1 MNCMDEAT
9 IELFTSCLKTK
20 FLRRSNENYVII
32 ATPYLRAEFG
42 RHCVYVQ
49 YTGEE
54 KTSYSF
60 DCFRTKRKEI
70 FRQVNNAHHNY
81 NQMATAIKERY
92 VLMRSHLPRDFPTFA
107 MHGTDKERL
116 TITIAHAETK
126 DAIAQ
131 LHVNDCFCEVYI
143 NMVGPHLDLHT
154 PMRVAFNKSGK
165 R

>member
-1 MNCMDEAT
+1 MNCMDEKT
-9 IELFTSCLKTK
+9 IELFTSCLPTK
-20 FLRRSNENYVII
+20 HLRRSNENYVII

-42 RHCVYVQ
+42 KHCVYVQ
-49 YTGEE
+49 YTGVE

-60 DCFRTKRKEI
+60 DDFRHKRNEI
-70 FRQVNNAHHNY
+70 FRQVRNAHHNH

-92 VLMRSHLPRDFPTFA
+92 VLMRSHLPMNSTFA

-116 TITIAHAETK
+116 TITIADSTTK

-131 LHVNDCFCEVYI
+131 LHVCDCFCEVYI
-143 NMVGPHLDLHT
+143 NMLGPHIDQHT
-154 PMRVAFNKSGK
+154 AMRVAFNKSGK